1 MAIIPQPVPA
11 AEDRASGGARFGGS
25 WTVSHALDS
34 AGADTGDSGDQYLE
48 FIPTSIGNRRTW
60 TLSFW
65 IKRNAYHSSD
75 SIFSAANLSDSNWR
89 SNVYFDASGNLWFD
103 NLTDGSYTG
112 RRGTGTREFFDTHAW
127 THYVLVY
134 DTPNSTGDDRVIVY
148 VNGVRKP
155 LWGGADTDPTQND
168 EGTIITASYPH

>member
-1 MAIIPQPVPA
+1 MALVPQLA
-11 AEDRASGGARFGGS
+11 SASEDRASGGARFGGS

-48 FIPTSIGNRRTW
+48 FIPASSGNRTKW

-65 IKRNAYHSSD
+65 IKRNADHSTD

-89 SNVYFDASGNLWFD
+89 SNIYFDASGNMSFSQ
-103 NLTDGSYTG
+103 LTDGAFTG
-112 RRGTGTREFFDTHAW
+112 RRGTSHREFMDTHAW
-127 THYVLVY
+127 TNYVCVY

-148 VNGVRKP
+148 VNGVRKT
-155 LWGGADTDPTQND
+155 LWGGADTCLLYTSDAAD
-168 EGTIITASYPH
+168 E

>member
-1 MAIIPQPVPA
+1 MSIRAQPVPA

-34 AGADTGDSGDQYLE
+34 AGADTGNSGDQYLE
-48 FIPTSIGNRRTW
+48 FIPASSGNRRTW

-75 SIFSAANLSDSNWR
+75 TIFSAANLSDSNWR

-103 NLTDGSYTG
+103 NLTNGSYTG
-112 RRGTGTREFFDTHAW
+112 R
-127 THYVLVY
+127 
-134 DTPNSTGDDRVIVY
+134 
-148 VNGVRKP
+148 
-155 LWGGADTDPTQND
+155 
-168 EGTIITASYPH
+168 

>member
-1 MAIIPQPVPA
+1 MSIRAQPIPA

-65 IKRNAYHSSD
+65 MKRNADHSSD
-75 SIFSAANLSDSNWR
+75 SILSAANLSDSNWR
-89 SNVYFDASGNLWFD
+89 SNIYFDASGNMSFSQ
-103 NLTDGSYTG
+103 LTNGSFTG
-112 RRGTGTREFFDTHAW
+112 RRGTGTREFMDTHAW

-134 DTPNSTGDDRVIVY
+134 DTPNSTGDDRVRAY
-148 VNGVRKP
+148 VNGVQNTE
-155 LWGGADTDPTQND
+155 WGGVDSDPTQDD
-168 EGTIITASYPH
+168 EGLSLIHI